1 MWGTLCVQ
9 NPPPLLVYRNE
20 NLQWST
26 WIEESS
32 IAVVCNS
39 TQKFL
44 LECST
49 FVCSVPA
56 NEEGEKEKKHT
67 LGKKMVRIK

>member
-1 MWGTLCVQ
+1 MWGTLCTES
-9 NPPPLLVYRNE
+9 PPLLVYRNE

-26 WIEESS
+26 WIEESR

-56 NEEGEKEKKHT
+56 NEEGGKRKKTYPGEKNGED
-67 LGKKMVRIK
+67 